1 MSRYPQAVPLLQDH
15 LSHSAERDPSKVALV
30 CGEERLT
37 YAELDKRSSA
47 LAHSLVDAGVERG
60 DRVMVFGDNG
70 PQVVIA
76 FWAALKAGA
85 VSTIINPQTKP
96 DKLSFLL
103 SDCRPSAFLGDARL
117 LRVFSEP
124 VGKAPFVKGL
134 IIWGAKELPP
144 GRSDLRVLSFDA
156 ASALSAE
163 PALPPKRSIDLDL
176 AAIVYTSGSTGEPKG
191 VMLTH
196 RNMLTASLS
205 ISSYLEMQ
213 KDDVIINVLPF
224 SFDYGLYQM
233 IMTFRVGAR
242 LVLERSFT
250 YPAQV
255 LSRIQKERVTGFPG
269 VPTIYSILMTLT
281 DISMYD
287 FSSVRFVSNTAA
299 ALFPKHI
306 ATIRRFFPKARIYS
320 MYGLTECKRISF
332 LPPEEIDQKPD
343 SVGLP
348 IPNTEIWVV
357 DEEGR
362 RLGPDQVGQLVVRG
376 ATVMAGYWGRPEQSE
391 RKLRP
396 GPLPG
401 ERVLYTGD
409 YARIDKDGYL
419 YFVGRMDDIIKSRGE
434 KVSPRE
440 IEKVLTEIPGVK
452 EAAVIGVPD
461 EILGQ
466 AVKAFVVLAPGCQLT
481 EAQVLQECQKR
492 LEGFMVPK
500 HVEFRADFPKTT
512 TGKIQ
517 KTALS

>member
-1 MSRYPQAVPLLQDH
+1 MSRHPQAVPLLQDH
-15 LSHSAERDPSKVALV
+15 LSQAAEREPGKVALV
-30 CGEERLT
+30 CGEERFT
-37 YAELDKRSSA
+37 YAELDQRASA
-47 LAHSLVDAGVERG
+47 LSRTLSDLGVERG

-70 PQVVIA
+70 PQVVLS
-76 FWAALKAGA
+76 FWAALKAGGII
-85 VSTIINPQTKP
+85 TIINPQTKS

-103 SDCRPSAFLGDARL
+103 ADCQPSALLADARL
-117 LRVFSEP
+117 RRVFAEP
-124 VGKAPFVKGL
+124 LGRSAHLKGL
-134 IIWGAKELPP
+134 VTWGTKEPP
-144 GRSDLRVLSFDA
+144 QGLACPRVLGFEE
-156 ASALSAE
+156 ASVSARGA
-163 PALPPKRSIDLDL
+163 PLQKSRIDLDL

-205 ISSYLEMQ
+205 ISSYLEMRA
-213 KDDVIINVLPF
+213 DDVIINVLPF

-233 IMTFRVGAR
+233 IMTFRVGGR

-255 LSRIQKERVTGFPG
+255 LSRIHKERVTGFPG
-269 VPTIYSILMTLT
+269 VPTLFSILTSLT
-281 DISMYD
+281 DLSAYD
-287 FSSVRFVSNTAA
+287 FDSVRFVTNTAA
-299 ALFPKHI
+299 ALFPKHV
-306 ATIRRFFPKARIYS
+306 ATIRRLFPRARVYS

-332 LPPEEIDQKPD
+332 LPPEEIDTRPD

-357 DEEGR
+357 DEAGL

-376 ATVMAGYWGRPEQSE
+376 ATVMAGYWGRPEESE
-391 RKLRP
+391 LRLRP

-409 YARIDKDGYL
+409 YARIDADGYL

-434 KVSPRE
+434 KVAPRE

-466 AVKAFVVLAPGCQLT
+466 AAKAFVVLEPGCQLT
-481 EAQVLQECQKR
+481 EAQVMQECQKR

-500 HVEFRADFPKTT
+500 YIEFRAEFPKTT